1 MSELALMSDCISC
14 SHVRF
19 LNKKYD
25 IYNNINFNNQLKV
38 NNTNN
43 FNITNNPERVSFLNT
58 LNTNKKS
65 CNYSFEN
72 IPPILTKTDKE
83 DKTWENQFK
92 THIFC
97 SCYYRICS
105 IFNTIIKYLYT
116 FFCYYS

>member
-83 DKTWENQFK
+83 DSTWENQFK
-92 THIFC
+92 THIFP
-97 SCYYRICS
+97 IKD
-105 IFNTIIKYLYT
+105 IFNINTKIKT
-116 FFCYYS
+116 NKITNNNRPVI